1 MPSNARTTRLVIV
14 ESPAKAK
21 TISGYLGP
29 GYVVE
34 ASFGHVRDLPRN
46 AADVPAKYKG
56 ESWARLGV
64 DVDNGFHAL
73 YVVSADRKQQI
84 SKLVKLAKEVDEI
97 FLATDEDREG
107 EAIAWHLVETLKP
120 KVPVKR
126 MVFHEITKPAI
137 QAAVAN
143 PREIDRDLVD
153 AQEARRILDRLYGY
167 EVSPVLWKKVMPKL
181 SAGRVQSVATRIVVE
196 RERQRMAFRTAE
208 YWDILATLAVTDAG
222 EGPRNFNAT
231 LVALNGDRIAT
242 GKDFEPTTGRVRP
255 GAGVVHLDSDGA
267 RGLAAR
273 LEGRPF
279 TVTRVEEKPYRR
291 RPYAPFITSTLQQEA
306 ARKLRFSSQQ
316 TMRTAQRLYENG
328 YITYMRTDSVNLS
341 ETAIAAARR
350 QIVELYGERSVP
362 PEPRRYTGKV
372 KNAQEAHEAIRPAG
386 DNFRTPG
393 DVANELSGEE
403 FKLYELIWRRTIA
416 SQMTDAVGSSVS
428 VRIRAVSVAQE
439 EADFGAT
446 GKTIT
451 DPGFLRAYV
460 ESSDDENAEAEDAE
474 RRLPNLVKGQPL
486 TADELAAQGHHTQPP
501 SRYTEASL
509 VKALEELGIGRP
521 STYASIMQTIQ
532 DRGYVT
538 KRGQAMIPTFLAFAV
553 IGLMERHYP
562 RLIDYDFTASMEN
575 ELDEIAGG
583 DHAAVDFLT
592 AFYFGGAN
600 GAGDQDIARS
610 GGLKKL
616 VTENLSEI
624 DARSV
629 NSIPLHIDDEGRE
642 VVVRVGRYGP
652 YLQRELPGGES
663 ATTAGAG
670 AGGAGAEGAAGAA
683 GAGGAGAG
691 GAEGGAADG
700 GSQGDR
706 APIPEGL
713 APDEL
718 TPEKVHELF
727 LGGGGERKL
736 GDDPATGEPILLK
749 AGRFG
754 PYVASGERKSSL
766 LRSQSPDSL
775 TFDQALR
782 LLSLPRLIGVAPDGG
797 EVFANNGRYGPY
809 VKRGDE
815 FRSLDSEEKMFTV
828 TLDEA
833 LALLAA
839 PKTRQRRA
847 AAPPLRE
854 MGVDPL
860 TEKPLVIKDGRFGP
874 YVTDGEFNASLRRGQ
889 TPEELTVEQAS
900 EMLAEKRAK
909 GPAPKKKATAK
920 KAPAKKTATKAAGA
934 TKAAATKAAAAKAG
948 AAKAGAT
955 KAAATKAAAT
965 KAAATKAGAAK
976 AGAGGAGAGAAKA
989 TAAKKAAPRKAAPRK
1004 QSSTSTSE

>member
-1 MPSNARTTRLVIV
+1 MPSEAGTTRLVIV

-46 AADVPAKYKG
+46 AADVPAKYKK
-56 ESWARLGV
+56 EPWARLGV
-64 DVDNGFHAL
+64 DVDNGFQAL
-73 YVVSADRKQQI
+73 YVVSADRRQQI

-167 EVSPVLWKKVMPKL
+167 EVSPVLWKKVMPRL

-208 YWDILATLAVTDAG
+208 YWDILATLAVANAG
-222 EGPRNFNAT
+222 EGPRAFNAT
-231 LVALNGDRIAT
+231 LIALNGDRIAT

-255 GAGVVHLDSDGA
+255 GAGVVHLDESGA

-273 LEGRPF
+273 LDGRPF

-306 ARKLRFSSQQ
+306 ARKLRLSSQQ

-341 ETAIAAARR
+341 ETAISAARR

-393 DVANELSGEE
+393 EVAKELSTEE

-428 VRIRAVSVAQE
+428 VRIRAVSTSQE

-474 RRLPNLVKGQPL
+474 RRLPTLVKDQPL

-562 RLIDYDFTASMEN
+562 RLIDYDFTATMEN

-592 AFYFGGAN
+592 AFYFGSSN

-616 VTENLSEI
+616 VTENLSDI

-629 NSIPLHIDDEGRE
+629 NSIPLFTDDDGRE

-652 YLQRELPGGES
+652 YLQRELPGGEQP
-663 ATTAGAG
+663 APA
-670 AGGAGAEGAAGAA
+670 AEG
-683 GAGGAGAG
+683 
-691 GAEGGAADG
+691 EEG

-727 LGGGGERKL
+727 LGGSGERKL
-736 GDDPATGEPILLK
+736 GDDPATGEPIVLK
-749 AGRFG
+749 SGRFG
-754 PYVASGERKSSL
+754 PYVSSGERKSSL
-766 LRSQSPDSL
+766 LRTQTPDSL
-775 TFDQALR
+775 TLEEALK
-782 LLSLPRLIGVAPDGG
+782 LLSLPRLIGVAPDGV

-809 VKRGDE
+809 VKQGEE
-815 FRSLDSEEKMFTV
+815 FRSLDSEDKMFTV

-839 PKTRQRRA
+839 PKARGRRA

-854 MGVDPL
+854 MGVDPA
-860 TEKPLVIKDGRFGP
+860 TEKPMVIKDGRFGP

-889 TPEELTVEQAS
+889 TPEALTIEEAS

-909 GPAPKKKATAK
+909 GPAPKKKAAAK
-920 KAPAKKTATKAAGA
+920 KAPAKKATATKKTAAASKSTAAKKTTTAKATATKAAA
-934 TKAAATKAAAAKAG
+934 KKAP
-948 AAKAGAT
+948 
-955 KAAATKAAAT
+955 
-965 KAAATKAGAAK
+965 
-976 AGAGGAGAGAAKA
+976 
-989 TAAKKAAPRKAAPRK
+989 AKKAAPRKAA
-1004 QSSTSTSE
+1004 TSTE